1 MELFALAHS
10 QKAAGKKHLP
20 NVLLLQSSKVLN
32 DITVNTWKIEIAQQE
47 LDRADIPKM
56 YIINNNTLQEYVPE
70 CQGTWTG
77 CANEVLQMNIW

>member
-1 MELFALAHS
+1 MSEFLVANNIKTEMELFALDRS

-20 NVLLLQSSKVLN
+20 NFFLLQSSKVLN

-56 YIINNNTLQEYVPE
+56 YIINNNTLQE
-70 CQGTWTG
+70 
-77 CANEVLQMNIW
+77 